1 MNSGFVGP
9 ILPTVQDVSVNVPK
23 NTSSNVVGDIL
34 NNLPNILGALSGF
47 FGKQTTQQQ
56 QQAPPAPDMTPV
68 YLLGGLAL
76 IILLIKK

>member
-1 MNSGFVGP
+1 MNPDFVGP

-34 NNLPNILGALSGF
+34 NNLPNILGALGGF

-56 QQAPPAPDMTPV
+56 QPQPTQDMTPI

-76 IILLIKK
+76 IILLTRK